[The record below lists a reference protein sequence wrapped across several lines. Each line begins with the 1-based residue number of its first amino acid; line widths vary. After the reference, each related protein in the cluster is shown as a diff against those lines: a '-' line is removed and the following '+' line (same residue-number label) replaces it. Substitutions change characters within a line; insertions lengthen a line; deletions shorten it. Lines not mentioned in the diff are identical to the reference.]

1 VRCGAAQRASL
12 ASNLQLSHVLM
23 ASFTGSPLS
32 PPPRCARRRSSRGV
46 SCTPQRLHTTPSR
59 SLFCSEG
66 ACALIHHDLTCRAAR
81 DAASTRRRPSAC
93 AAASGP
99 RFWFL
104 ASTRSPTASTQQQQR
119 RPGACGE
126 GRTPSPPP
134 PTPAPHSDEFRTRSC
149 LVCCGCPRLQAAG
162 QRVEEGSTTQLMPA
176 PPRREPPR
184 GRPSRGARLVSNTCC
199 AAQGLGAEC

>member
-1 VRCGAAQRASL
+1 
-12 ASNLQLSHVLM
+12 M
-23 ASFTGSPLS
+23 
-32 PPPRCARRRSSRGV
+32 
-46 SCTPQRLHTTPSR
+46 
-59 SLFCSEG
+59 
-66 ACALIHHDLTCRAAR
+66 TCRAAR

-104 ASTRSPTASTQQQQR
+104 ASTRSPTASTQRQQR

-176 PPRREPPR
+176 GATATRATSRAALPWRASRQQHLLCRTGPRRGVLTKVGSEQRLLSKEAYTSVKRGLYQCPADAWRRR
-184 GRPSRGARLVSNTCC
+184 GRSKRDERSARNGGGVLKGTPARSW
-199 AAQGLGAEC
+199 GM